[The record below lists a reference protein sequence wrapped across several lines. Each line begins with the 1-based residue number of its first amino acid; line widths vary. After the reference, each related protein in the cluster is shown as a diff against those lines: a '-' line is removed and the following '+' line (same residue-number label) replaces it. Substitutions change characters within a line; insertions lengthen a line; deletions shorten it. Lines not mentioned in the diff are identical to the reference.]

1 MGGFA
6 LSLLTTDLVYT
17 RVVRTPVRARA
28 LPPHVGT
35 CLPPVLRQ
43 KATHVKTRCTT
54 LVVFLASASLLT
66 GCGLLPGGDDRE
78 EVTLW
83 LMKGSA
89 TAGFVERFTKEFEKD
104 HPSLSLKVEIQEWGG
119 ITGKVDQALK
129 SDDHDTAP
137 DVIEVGNTQVPQY
150 AEGGR
155 LQDLTLESMRDWGI
169 RDWLPGLADPGQYLS
184 QQFGIPW
191 YAANRVVIYRK
202 DLFEQAGVDEPPR
215 TREEWLSATE
225 KLDADGNQGIYLAGQ
240 DWYTLSGFIWDE
252 GGELATQ
259 AGDGGSWTGA
269 LDSAAALRGM
279 DFYQELQALGDG
291 PVDADEEH
299 PPQAQVFAK
308 DDVAQIVAVP
318 GLAQSIVRDSPSLK
332 GKLGFFPVPGKKAGK
347 PGAVFTGG
355 SDLVVPKNADEREG
369 ALAVVDALAGDKW
382 NTDLA
387 RAMNYVPNKKSLAG
401 AVSGDEGSAAMA
413 AGAAQ
418 GRATP
423 GTPRWGAVEADNPIK
438 EYMTKVLN
446 GADAKSEAR
455 RASDRVTELLDLNA
469 R

>member
-1 MGGFA
+1 MRRRLLA
-6 LSLLTTDLVYT
+6 LVC
-17 RVVRTPVRARA
+17 V
-28 LPPHVGT
+28 
-35 CLPPVLRQ
+35 
-43 KATHVKTRCTT
+43 
-54 LVVFLASASLLT
+54 SASVLS
-66 GCGLLPGGDDRE
+66 GCGLISQDGGGDRHT
-78 EVTLW
+78 VTVW
-83 LMKGSA
+83 LMKDSA
-89 TAGFVERFTKEFEKD
+89 SQDFLKRFTEGFEAD
-104 HPSLSLKVEIQEWGG
+104 HPDLDLDIRIQEWTG
-119 ITGKVDQALK
+119 IGDKVQAALK
-129 SDDHDTAP
+129 ADGSDGP

-169 RDWLPGLADPGQYLS
+169 RDWLPGLAEPGQWMS
-184 QQFGIPW
+184 QQFGVPW

-202 DLFEQAGVDEPPR
+202 DLFEQAGINEPPR
-215 TREEWLSATE
+215 TREEWLDATE
-225 KLDADGNQGIYLAGQ
+225 KLDKNGDQGIYLAGQ

-259 AGDGGSWTGA
+259 AGEGGVWTGA

-279 DFYQELQALGDG
+279 DFYRELQALGDG

-299 PPQAQVFAK
+299 PPQAGVFAK
-308 DDVAQIVAVP
+308 GQVAQIIAVP
-318 GLAQSIVRDSPSLK
+318 GQAQSVLRENPGLK
-332 GKLGFFPVPGKKAGK
+332 GKIGFFPVPGKSADK

-355 SDLVVPKNADEREG
+355 SDLVVPKNTDQEEG
-369 ALAVVDALAGDKW
+369 ALAVVEALAGEKW

-387 RAMNYVPNKKSLAG
+387 RTMNYVPNKKTLAE
-401 AVSGDEGSAAMA
+401 AVSGEEGAEAMA

-423 GTPRWGAVEADNPIK
+423 GTPQWGAVEADNPIK
-438 EYMTKVLN
+438 AYMTKVLK

-455 RASDRVTELLDLNA
+455 KASDRITELLDPNT